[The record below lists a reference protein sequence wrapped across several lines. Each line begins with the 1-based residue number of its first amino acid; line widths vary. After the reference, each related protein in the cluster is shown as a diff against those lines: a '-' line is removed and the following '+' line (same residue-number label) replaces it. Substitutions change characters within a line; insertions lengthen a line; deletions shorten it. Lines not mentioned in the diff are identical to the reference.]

1 MTPRTNE
8 KLTEMLL
15 RTAVV
20 VTALFFLSSP
30 VLIKGTKVLPEIFD
44 VCATCH
50 PNATCDEKTDGSGGF
65 TCNCMYGFVGN
76 GRTYC
81 EDKDECQTSSYN
93 ICGRHTACH
102 NTYGSFYCTCLSGYS
117 PSNNM
122 AIFIPNDGTYCHD
135 IDECKVQGICGE
147 GGRCR
152 NKPGFFE
159 CECQIGYQ
167 VQNGS
172 VPFHPRRDQA
182 FCKVECGPPP
192 SAEHAV
198 QISPT
203 RNRYG
208 SMINYRC
215 KEGFLWRGGDN
226 MSFCGLQGMWKGP
239 SLICEEVDCGEPPVF
254 PYSIRRWTKNRKMGS
269 KVFYDCDVGF
279 HNTGTESISVC
290 TANGKW
296 KHPNVLCQEMVCGE
310 PPAIPHTLML
320 WDKSTSIGN
329 KVFYECDTQHYY
341 VGDGN
346 ISICTTS
353 GVWSEATVTCQEI
366 VCRDPPL
373 LPHAGQVWNGS
384 STVGSTVLYFCA
396 EGFYYV
402 NGSRVSVCTGH
413 GNWSRSTLVCQEID
427 CGDPP
432 VWPHSHMRWN
442 QSSKMNALVFYE
454 CDAGF
459 YNAGRGNVSVCTA
472 EGVWNQSN
480 ILCREITCGKPPTFP
495 HSHVLW
501 NKHSNIG
508 MEVFYQCEV
517 GYYNVGDGN
526 SSVCSVSGEWK
537 KPSVMCQE
545 ISCGWPPVMPH
556 AVMQWDSRAGLGSV
570 VQYACKDGFYQDGGK
585 GYAVCTL
592 GRKWKTNSV
601 SCKAKCGA
609 VPEVPYS
616 EIVWQNDSMALHRC
630 MNGYYNPGG
639 NNRSVCGHNGQWNTT
654 MHCKELDYG
663 INDIHVFNEKCLRWK
678 AGTNSGKK
686 EDYKMV
692 FIGVRD
698 YQKIF
703 RDERRRYFSSSAARP
718 EVCLDL
724 LPATNYTVNITTMSA
739 LTSTITTI
747 NTSIPAPP
755 VPEVTYRDVE
765 SPLPT
770 LWLRRS
776 TCSLDPIC
784 LYEVFVMP
792 VEGTLVFDCNSPRTP
807 HFFNQG
813 SCHGEYIAAQIQLKD
828 VGKEMN
834 FTIGDQQ
841 YYGQFYNA
849 PLENGKDYSIVLRTV
864 CQWGQI
870 SKRSCVIWAKARG
883 LYPEESCAYWTHCP
897 AAGSVCPGSS
907 SQPPNAISRLH
918 HVCNE
923 FCVQSPSTVLSLT

>member
-182 FCKVECGPPP
+182 FCKAVECGPPP

-239 SLICEEVDCGEPPVF
+239 SLICE
-254 PYSIRRWTKNRKMGS
+254 
-269 KVFYDCDVGF
+269 
-279 HNTGTESISVC
+279 
-290 TANGKW
+290 
-296 KHPNVLCQEMVCGE
+296 
-310 PPAIPHTLML
+310 
-320 WDKSTSIGN
+320 
-329 KVFYECDTQHYY
+329 
-341 VGDGN
+341 
-346 ISICTTS
+346 
-353 GVWSEATVTCQEI
+353 
-366 VCRDPPL
+366 
-373 LPHAGQVWNGS
+373 
-384 STVGSTVLYFCA
+384 
-396 EGFYYV
+396 
-402 NGSRVSVCTGH
+402 
-413 GNWSRSTLVCQEID
+413 EID

>member
-182 FCKVECGPPP
+182 FCKAVECGPPP

-239 SLICEEVDCGEPPVF
+239 SLICE
-254 PYSIRRWTKNRKMGS
+254 
-269 KVFYDCDVGF
+269 
-279 HNTGTESISVC
+279 
-290 TANGKW
+290 
-296 KHPNVLCQEMVCGE
+296 
-310 PPAIPHTLML
+310 
-320 WDKSTSIGN
+320 
-329 KVFYECDTQHYY
+329 
-341 VGDGN
+341 
-346 ISICTTS
+346 
-353 GVWSEATVTCQEI
+353 
-366 VCRDPPL
+366 
-373 LPHAGQVWNGS
+373 
-384 STVGSTVLYFCA
+384 
-396 EGFYYV
+396 
-402 NGSRVSVCTGH
+402 
-413 GNWSRSTLVCQEID
+413 
-427 CGDPP
+427 
-432 VWPHSHMRWN
+432 
-442 QSSKMNALVFYE
+442 
-454 CDAGF
+454 
-459 YNAGRGNVSVCTA
+459 
-472 EGVWNQSN
+472 
-480 ILCREITCGKPPTFP
+480 
-495 HSHVLW
+495 
-501 NKHSNIG
+501 
-508 MEVFYQCEV
+508 
-517 GYYNVGDGN
+517 
-526 SSVCSVSGEWK
+526 
-537 KPSVMCQE
+537 
-545 ISCGWPPVMPH
+545 
-556 AVMQWDSRAGLGSV
+556 
-570 VQYACKDGFYQDGGK
+570 
-585 GYAVCTL
+585 
-592 GRKWKTNSV
+592 
-601 SCKAKCGA
+601 AKCGA

-883 LYPEESCAYWTHCP
+883 TSQIMKISALLTC
-897 AAGSVCPGSS
+897 GSIGSIGCLLFVGYS
-907 SQPPNAISRLH
+907 YVRY
-918 HVCNE
+918 
-923 FCVQSPSTVLSLT
+923 FKRR